1 MAQSINTRADLV
13 TNATSFL
20 GMGDYGKIMIG
31 DRGFEFFDNRNVE
44 NYIQIPW
51 EEIDTVIASLIFG
64 GRWIPRFAIKTQNN
78 GTFSFAARHPHKVLR
93 EIRKHVDPNKMLRSL
108 SVLQVAKSGIKALF
122 KRKAK

>member
-51 EEIDTVIASLIFG
+51 EEIDMVIASLMFG
-64 GRWIPRFAIKTQNN
+64 GRWIPRFAIKTKSN
-78 GTFSFAARHPHKVLR
+78 GTFSFAARKPHKVLR
-93 EIRKHVDPNKMLRSL
+93 EVRKHVDPNKMVRSL
-108 SVLQVAKSGIKALF
+108 GIVQVAKNGLMTLF
-122 KRKAK
+122 KRKTK